1 MLGGSEEARGSK
13 LMSREIVPPLL
24 LSLSLPLHKDF
35 STNSQDQRNATG
47 LPGLQQRG
55 LHVRAKEIIEEI
67 SISNPAATC
76 QKISVRIVILFLM
89 LIIFLLIIN

>member
-1 MLGGSEEARGSK
+1 
-13 LMSREIVPPLL
+13 MSREIVPPLL
-24 LSLSLPLHKDF
+24 LLLSLPLPLHKDF
-35 STNSQDQRNATG
+35 SINSQDQRNANG
-47 LPGLQQRG
+47 LPGLKQRG

-89 LIIFLLIIN
+89 LIIFLLIIKQ